1 MSKQRKSRAINREQW
16 SVGHVTF
23 ELSEDPHRGGATF
36 ALIAGEAPTGPR
48 KALFT
53 GSVQEGM
60 GEQLRCL
67 SLRFDVMEQRKKA
80 DDPQG

>member
-1 MSKQRKSRAINREQW
+1 MNKSRAIKREQW

-23 ELSEDPHRGGATF
+23 ELSEDLNRGNATF

-53 GSVQEGM
+53 GSVQKGM

-67 SLRFDVMEQRKKA
+67 SIAFDALEQRKFA
-80 DDPQG
+80 NDS

>member
-1 MSKQRKSRAINREQW
+1 MSKSRAINREQW

-23 ELSEDPHRGGATF
+23 ELSEDPHRGNATF
-36 ALIAGEAPTGPR
+36 ALIAGEAPVGTR

-53 GSVQEGM
+53 GSVQKGM

-67 SLRFDVMEQRKKA
+67 SLAFDALEQRKFA